1 MVQSKAQTVNEY
13 LNELPDDRS
22 RIISTIRD
30 VILNNLP
37 AGYQETMT
45 WGMISYEIPLETSPD
60 TYNGQPLFYVA
71 LASQK
76 RHMAIYMH
84 GVYTSEKQ
92 QKILKDAFE
101 DMGIKPNMGKS
112 CIRFT
117 KLEKIPLETIGELI
131 SMISVDDYIARYES
145 MRKK

>member
-1 MVQSKAQTVNEY
+1 MVQSKAQTVREY

-45 WGMISYEIPLETSPD
+45 LGMISYEIPLETYPD

-84 GVYTSEKQ
+84 GVSTSEKQ

-101 DMGIKPNMGKS
+101 DVGIKPNMGKS

-117 KLEKIPLETIGELI
+117 KLEKIPLETIGELFL
-131 SMISVDDYIARYES
+131 MISVDDYIARYES

>member
-1 MVQSKAQTVNEY
+1 MVQSKAQTVREY

-45 WGMISYEIPLETSPD
+45 LDMISYEIPLETYPD

-101 DMGIKPNMGKS
+101 DVGIKPNMG
-112 CIRFT
+112 
-117 KLEKIPLETIGELI
+117 
-131 SMISVDDYIARYES
+131 
-145 MRKK
+145 